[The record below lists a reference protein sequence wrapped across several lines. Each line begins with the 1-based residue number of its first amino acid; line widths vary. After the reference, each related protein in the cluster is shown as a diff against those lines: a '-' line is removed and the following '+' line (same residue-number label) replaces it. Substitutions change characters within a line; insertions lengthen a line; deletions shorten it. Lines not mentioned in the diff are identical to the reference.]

1 MSLIQDLVL
10 VEQHQLDMEGV
21 LVGHLIKELQA
32 ELEGLELVEGSVE
45 GAIILP
51 VSLEKMKLRIMRQSQ
66 AGLLAETPQPLVV
79 VIMEVAVSLEPQK
92 LVQSILLAVGDLV
105 DLQAAIPARLA
116 IVVKTRI
123 QED

>member
-1 MSLIQDLVL
+1 M
-10 VEQHQLDMEGV
+10 EQHQLDTEGV
-21 LVGHLIKELQA
+21 LEGQLIKELQA
-32 ELEGLELVEGSVE
+32 ELVGLELVEDSVE

-51 VSLEKMKLRIMRQSQ
+51 VSLEKMKLHIMRQSQ
-66 AGLLAETPQPLVV
+66 AGLQAETPQPLVV